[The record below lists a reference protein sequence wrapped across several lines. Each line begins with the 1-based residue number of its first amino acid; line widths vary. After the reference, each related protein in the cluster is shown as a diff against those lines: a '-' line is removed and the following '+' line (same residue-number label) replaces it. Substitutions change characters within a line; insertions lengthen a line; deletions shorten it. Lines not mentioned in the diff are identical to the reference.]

1 MLRQILED
9 QTLDQTVL
17 VLDVQKIYLLFEKN
31 CKSEPLVSIL
41 CCALMTEMLSQDQ
54 QQAAF
59 ILQKFSQPNTLQ
71 ILRDL
76 IDIKQ
81 PKKGNVS
88 LINGINFGCQ
98 YEGYYDHPIA
108 FFQSISS
115 QFFMDN
121 RMNKERKVE
130 FLQTVTQIKM
140 EEQIMHFL
148 MNISSKSDLSPSGFI
163 RILLFIHDSIQNE
176 QIQFMQ
182 KIFKVSNI
190 IFTII

>member
-1 MLRQILED
+1 MQALAVQVFSLMLRQILED

-31 CKSEPLVSIL
+31 CKNEPIVSIL

-81 PKKGNVS
+81 PKKGNMS

-98 YEGYYDHPIA
+98 CEGYYDHPIA

-140 EEQIMHFL
+140 AEQITIYVRDGDDLTPMRMALTKNMTMLL
-148 MNISSKSDLSPSGFI
+148 M
-163 RILLFIHDSIQNE
+163 
-176 QIQFMQ
+176 
-182 KIFKVSNI
+182 
-190 IFTII
+190 

>member
-1 MLRQILED
+1 M
-9 QTLDQTVL
+9 
-17 VLDVQKIYLLFEKN
+17 
-31 CKSEPLVSIL
+31 
-41 CCALMTEMLSQDQ
+41 
-54 QQAAF
+54 
-59 ILQKFSQPNTLQ
+59 
-71 ILRDL
+71 RDL
-76 IDIKQ
+76 IDVKQ

-115 QFFMDN
+115 QFFQDN

-130 FLQTVTQIKM
+130 FLQIVAQIKM
-140 EEQIMHFL
+140 DAQIMHFL

-163 RILLFIHDSIQNE
+163 RLLLFIHDAIQNE

-182 KIFKVSNI
+182 RIFKVSQLLLLLLLIGLLLNRI
-190 IFTII
+190 A